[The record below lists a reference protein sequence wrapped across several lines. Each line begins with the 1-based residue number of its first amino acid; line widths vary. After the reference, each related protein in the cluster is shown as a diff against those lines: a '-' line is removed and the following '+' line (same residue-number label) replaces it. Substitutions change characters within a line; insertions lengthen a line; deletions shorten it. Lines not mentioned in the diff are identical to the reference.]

1 MLFSCRIT
9 FPYKGETRS
18 FEAMPDWAQPGETE

>member
-9 FPYKGETRS
+9 FPYRGETVV
-18 FEAMPDWAQPGETE
+18 FEKMPHWANP